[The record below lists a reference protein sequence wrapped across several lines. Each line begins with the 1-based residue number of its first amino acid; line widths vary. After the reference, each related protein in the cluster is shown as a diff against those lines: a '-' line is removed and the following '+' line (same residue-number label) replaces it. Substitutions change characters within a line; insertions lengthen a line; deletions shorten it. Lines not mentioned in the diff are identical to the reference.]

1 MHLRTAALFAVCLA
15 GLAAELHAETL
26 RYDWRVEDGIEY
38 DSNPGRIESIEGTPS
53 QPVPPASALA
63 RLVVAGSLAA
73 DLGESNTLVASGAFG
88 GKWFMTSAARAENVL
103 VAQASA
109 SDTLRLWRRTQAAAA
124 MSYYDVFQRRST
136 ELPDFRSLLPSLR
149 LEQGMGR
156 GFLASLGGGYRWFTF
171 KPDGAYTFH
180 APTAFLLLRHL
191 LPGDVLTGAADWEW
205 SAGGNLEARAFDG
218 AACTE
223 TGCDPGGSGPR
234 HDDRF
239 WILHASFARTGAWL
253 FGAGAAM
260 HINQSNSYGE
270 ALMRGLLHVRAVVP
284 LPWEISLSARA
295 ELVATW
301 YRDPLT
307 FLQPVAGLPSA
318 SIEDESRS
326 TLRVEISRVFA
337 RHIELG
343 ARYVY
348 YTSAPSSGAVDF
360 RRQTALFYIAF
371 LDEE

>member
-1 MHLRTAALFAVCLA
+1 MRLRAAVTIAVCLA
-15 GLAAELHAETL
+15 GLPAVLHAEPL
-26 RYDWRVEDGIEY
+26 RYDWRIEDGVEY
-38 DSNPGRIESIEGTPS
+38 DSNPGRIERIEGNPS
-53 QPVPPASALA
+53 QPAPPASALA

-73 DLGESNTLVASGAFG
+73 DLGERNTLAASGAFG
-88 GKWFMTSAARAENVL
+88 GKWFLADQARAENVL

-109 SDTLRLWRRTQAAAA
+109 NHTLRLWRRTQAAAA
-124 MSYYDVFQRRST
+124 VSYYDVFQRRST

-149 LEQGMGR
+149 LEQGLGR
-156 GFLASLGGGYRWFTF
+156 AFLASLGAGYRWFSF
-171 KPDGAYTFH
+171 KPDGAYSFH
-180 APTAFLLLRHL
+180 APTVFLLFRHV
-191 LPGDVLTGAADWEW
+191 LPGDVLAGAADWEW

-223 TGCDPGGSGPR
+223 SGCDPGGSGPR

-239 WILHASFARTGAWL
+239 WIVHAGFARTGAWL

-270 ALMRGLLHVRAVVP
+270 ALVRGLLHARTVVA
-284 LPWEISLSARA
+284 LPWEIALSARA
-295 ELVATW
+295 ELVATR

-337 RHIELG
+337 GHIELG

-348 YTSAPSSGAVDF
+348 YTSAPTSSAVDF
-360 RRQTALFYIAF
+360 RRHTALLYVAL
-371 LDEE
+371 LDEK

>member
-1 MHLRTAALFAVCLA
+1 
-15 GLAAELHAETL
+15 
-26 RYDWRVEDGIEY
+26 
-38 DSNPGRIESIEGTPS
+38 
-53 QPVPPASALA
+53 
-63 RLVVAGSLAA
+63 
-73 DLGESNTLVASGAFG
+73 
-88 GKWFMTSAARAENVL
+88 
-103 VAQASA
+103 
-109 SDTLRLWRRTQAAAA
+109 
-124 MSYYDVFQRRST
+124 
-136 ELPDFRSLLPSLR
+136 
-149 LEQGMGR
+149 
-156 GFLASLGGGYRWFTF
+156 
-171 KPDGAYTFH
+171 
-180 APTAFLLLRHL
+180 
-191 LPGDVLTGAADWEW
+191 
-205 SAGGNLEARAFDG
+205 
-218 AACTE
+218 
-223 TGCDPGGSGPR
+223 
-234 HDDRF
+234 
-239 WILHASFARTGAWL
+239 
-253 FGAGAAM
+253 M